1 MVDDVSVF
9 RFSLPFTFHFHSYL
23 RRIFRRAH
31 TNTHAQA
38 HTHSQR
44 TQKRGKCAST
54 TCDSQKPTVA
64 IPTGPRQSQY
74 NIYTYIYIRAT
85 RRARARAG
93 RLGVS
98 CQPARAPSKAKLGN
112 SIETCTKCCRTRQSS
127 NQIAKMC
134 VCREKGKRNILFIV
148 MSIWGSLRHL

>member
-1 MVDDVSVF
+1 MMSLVYVQVF
-9 RFSLPFTFHFHSYL
+9 RFSFPFAFHFHSYL

-31 TNTHAQA
+31 THRHAQA

-44 TQKRGKCAST
+44 TQKRRKCAST

-74 NIYTYIYIRAT
+74 NTHTYIYIYGRHEGPEPEQ
-85 RRARARAG
+85 AG
-93 RLGVS
+93 RLAVS
-98 CQPARAPSKAKLGN
+98 CQPARAPSKAKLG
-112 SIETCTKCCRTRQSS
+112 SAIETRSKCCRTRQSS

-134 VCREKGKRNILFIV
+134 V
-148 MSIWGSLRHL
+148 